1 MINGKWL
8 VLDRYCE
15 VYDLVRPYAD
25 AYFYNFETYNIV
37 PNSIIVLDGFC
48 KSRGN
53 LSLNQYI
60 LKVRNLINT
69 RPDLLFVYCKTSE
82 AGETLE
88 WHVPQIG
95 LGSEAMFRKMPIIGG
110 GPMDDRFPCLDYER
124 FLERVWDI
132 TENKKA
138 LSHTPLIFEK
148 KNKPYKFLY
157 LSGRARPH
165 RKYLLEA
172 LELEGL
178 LDQSLYSCLEGK
190 EFVDQGVNFYH
201 NGFDLMR
208 KPRQIKYLPE
218 EYELAQV
225 RERTK
230 LDASAEFVK
239 YQLFNGEWL
248 DGVINPDCYTDTYF
262 SIVAETAFHYPYSFR
277 TEKIWK
283 PIMIG
288 HPWIAVTNKGFY
300 KDIRNMGFKTFG
312 HLIDESF
319 DEIENCEERI
329 KRTSQIIV
337 DLCKQDLNS
346 FVTAARE
353 VCLYN
358 QFHMGE
364 VYTKIKEEFPE
375 RFFNFVTHHMRKDC

>member
-1 MINGKWL
+1 MIHGKWL

-15 VYDLVRPYAD
+15 VYDILKPYAD
-25 AYFYNFETYNIV
+25 AYFYNFETYEIV
-37 PNSIIVLDGFC
+37 PNSILVMDGFC

-60 LKVRNLINT
+60 YKIRHLINT
-69 RPDLLFVYCKTSE
+69 RPDLLFVYCKASE

-95 LGSEAMFRKMPIIGG
+95 LGVEAMHRKMPLIGG
-110 GPMDDRFPCLDYER
+110 GPMDDRFPCLDYEK

-132 TENKKA
+132 PENKISMMRA
-138 LSHTPLIFEK
+138 NDIFEK

-157 LSGRARPH
+157 LSGRARQH

-172 LELEGL
+172 FELEGL
-178 LDQSLYSCLEGK
+178 LEQSLYSCLEGSA
-190 EFVDQGVNFYH
+190 FVDQGINFYH
-201 NGFDLMR
+201 NGTDLMAR
-208 KPRQIKYLPE
+208 ERPIKYLPP
-218 EYELAQV
+218 EYEISKIQDRIDQPSTA
-225 RERTK
+225 
-230 LDASAEFVK
+230 AFVK

-248 DGVINPDCYTDTYF
+248 DGLIKPECYIDSYF
-262 SIVAETAFHYPYSFR
+262 SIVAETAYQYPYSFK

-283 PIMIG
+283 PVMMG
-288 HPWIAVTNKGFY
+288 HPWIAVSNKGFY
-300 KDIRNMGFKTFG
+300 RDMKEMGFRTFG

-319 DEIENCEERI
+319 DGIENCEERI

-346 FVTAARE
+346 FIDAAKE
-353 VCLYN
+353 VCIYN
-358 QFHMGE
+358 QLHMGE
-364 VYTKIKEEFPE
+364 VYKKNKAEFPQ
-375 RFFNFVTHHMRKDC
+375 RFFNFVKQHMRKDC